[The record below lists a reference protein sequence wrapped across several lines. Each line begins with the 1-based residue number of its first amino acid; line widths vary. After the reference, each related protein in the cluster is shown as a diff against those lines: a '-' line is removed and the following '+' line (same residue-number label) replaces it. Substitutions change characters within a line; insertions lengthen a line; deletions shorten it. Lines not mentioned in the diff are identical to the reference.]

1 MSRAG
6 ASQVKKEDRLFSLI
20 LALVSSREG
29 LTKSDI
35 LQTVRGY
42 SDVYDF
48 NVNSAL
54 DKMFERDKSELR
66 SMGVV
71 IDTLELAEEEGETH
85 NIRYSISRN
94 NYDLP
99 DTIRFT
105 PEELTLLNVAATA
118 WQEASL
124 SADSRHALTKIKSLG
139 ISANDPLIGVAPHI
153 RTDDV
158 AFEVIEDALQNEL
171 ILRFSYLKPGQSQPQ
186 TRTAAPL
193 AMLNWRGQWYVLAHD
208 LDADAQRT
216 FLLRR
221 IVSAPQRI
229 PQRTFPRIP
238 ASYAQQLEQELVER
252 SLANKAT
259 ITVISGSDAEV
270 RLSSLLDVSISG
282 TKLTFGY
289 SDLELLAEELASY
302 GDEVNIASP
311 EELKV
316 AVQRRFQAVL
326 LAHSESGL

>member
-29 LTKSDI
+29 LTKSEI
-35 LQTVRGY
+35 LHTVRGY

-48 NVNSAL
+48 TVNTAL

-66 SMGVV
+66 SMGVI

-85 NIRYSISRN
+85 NIRYSISRK

-99 DTIRFT
+99 STVQFS
-105 PEELTLLNVAATA
+105 PEELTLLNLAANA
-118 WQEASL
+118 WREASL

-153 RTDDV
+153 RTNDV
-158 AFEVIEDALQNEL
+158 SFEVIEDALNNEL
-171 ILRFSYLKPGQSQPQ
+171 IVTFSYLKPGQTIPDH
-186 TRTAAPL
+186 RTVSPL

-208 LDADAQRT
+208 FDADAQRT

-221 IVSAPQRI
+221 IVSEPKRILQKTYSRLPAP
-229 PQRTFPRIP
+229 
-238 ASYAQQLEQELVER
+238 YAQQLQEELEARTRENTARVEV
-252 SLANKAT
+252 LP
-259 ITVISGSDAEV
+259 GSDAYL
-270 RLSSLLDVSISG
+270 RLSAAADVESAG
-282 TKLTFGY
+282 TVLNIGF
-289 SDLELLAEELASY
+289 SDVELLADELCTF
-302 GDEVNIASP
+302 GDQLTVLSP
-311 EELKV
+311 AELIS
-316 AVQRRFQAVL
+316 AVHNRFRAVL
-326 LAHSESGL
+326 AAQTGAEQ